1 MDCGDGGLGEFPHF
15 QNWFNI
21 YRHFFFLLFG
31 CFGRGGVHSCAHCC
45 VDFIN

>member
-21 YRHFFFLLFG
+21 YRHFFFF
-31 CFGRGGVHSCAHCC
+31 CFLVVLGGGVFTHVLTA
-45 VDFIN
+45 V